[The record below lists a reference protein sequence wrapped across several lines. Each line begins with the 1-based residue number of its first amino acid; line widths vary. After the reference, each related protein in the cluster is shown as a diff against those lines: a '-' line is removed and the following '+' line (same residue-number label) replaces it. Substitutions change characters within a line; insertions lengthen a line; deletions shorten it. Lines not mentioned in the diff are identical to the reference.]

1 MSSAP
6 PPAPA
11 PKPIPT
17 PPRAAPQLIRL
28 FGHSTLFYWWPVW
41 VFGFVLC
48 VISLFDNTR
57 AIQIPGKTTI
67 QLNENDKTYTLSDKE
82 QPEQLHEY
90 MRRYTEGLDQRPPPR
105 ISHRAWMGASFLIM
119 LLLVIG
125 ITNVP
130 LRGLWSVVMI
140 ALVLIVALILALVPD
155 AWNDIFIAIG
165 GLHIFIGM
173 AGYLFFSVVLFLM
186 WCISMFIFDHQTYI
200 IFEPGQMKV
209 CEEVGGGEKA
219 YDTQGM
225 SLEKQRSDLFRHWVL
240 GLGSGDLTV
249 RTSGATPHQ
258 MTLNNVLFISRKLHQ
273 IEAMQREKQIVE

>member
-1 MSSAP
+1 M
-6 PPAPA
+6 
-11 PKPIPT
+11 
-17 PPRAAPQLIRL
+17 APQLIRL

-41 VFGFVLC
+41 FFGFVLC
-48 VISLFDNTR
+48 VVSLFDNTR

-67 QLNENDKTYTLSDKE
+67 RLNESDKTYTLSDKD
-82 QPEQLHEY
+82 QPDVL
-90 MRRYTEGLDQRPPPR
+90 RRYLSRYAEEPDQRRPPR
-105 ISHRAWMGASFLIM
+105 ISHRAWMGASFLIV

-130 LRGLWSVVMI
+130 LRGLWSVVVI
-140 ALVLIVALILALVPD
+140 ALGLILALGLALFPG
-155 AWNDIFIAIG
+155 AWEDIIGAIG
-165 GLHIFIGM
+165 DLHIFIGM
-173 AGYLFFSVVLFLM
+173 AGYLFFSTVLFLM
-186 WCISMFIFDHQTYI
+186 WLVSMFIFDHQTYI

-258 MTLNNVLFISRKLHQ
+258 ITLNNVLFISRKLHR
-273 IEAMQREKQIVE
+273 IEAMQREKQVVE